1 LAVTALA
8 QGVRI
13 SQRGG
18 HAFAIN
24 YAPEPRPVPVAEGT
38 DLVLGSAILPP
49 AGVAIWKAEP

>member
-38 DLVLGSAILPP
+38 DFVLGSAILPP
-49 AGVAIWKAEP
+49 AGVAIWKA